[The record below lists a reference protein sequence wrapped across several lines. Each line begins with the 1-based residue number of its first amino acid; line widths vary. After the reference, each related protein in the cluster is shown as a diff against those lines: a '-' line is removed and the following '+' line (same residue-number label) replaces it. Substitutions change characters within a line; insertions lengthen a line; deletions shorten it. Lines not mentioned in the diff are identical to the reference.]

1 MTIEDF
7 KSLLRFRINL
17 IDNLIKDG
25 KQIQYNIGRK
35 HELIDVLYD
44 LEDIEIEDNLPKEEP
59 QY

>member
-17 IDNLIKDG
+17 IDNFIKDG
-25 KQIQYNIGRK
+25 KQIQYNTGRK

-59 QY
+59 Q